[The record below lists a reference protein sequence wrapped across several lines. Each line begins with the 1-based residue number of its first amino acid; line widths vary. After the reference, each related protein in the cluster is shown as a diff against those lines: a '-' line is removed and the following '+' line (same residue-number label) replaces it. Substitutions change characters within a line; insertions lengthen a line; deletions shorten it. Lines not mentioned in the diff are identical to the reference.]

1 MGVRAR
7 GGLAAALAVGLV
19 IGGMATPVGVA
30 AQEPSDDRHAGYYY
44 PEHGTPEVYDARAY
58 TLPDASRKARIAFVT
73 SITNE
78 QNKAPYPPQA
88 AIFAKGTEAE
98 KLIIDRSDEHTTTIQ
113 SLMRSAY
120 AAFCLKKIK
129 LLIRHIKKTT
139 LQHID
144 KK

>member
-1 MGVRAR
+1 MGMRAR
-7 GGLAAALAVGLV
+7 SGLAAALAVGLV

-73 SITNE
+73 SITNA
-78 QNKAPYPPQA
+78 QNKAPSPPQA

-98 KLIIDRSDEHTTTIQ
+98 K
-113 SLMRSAY
+113 
-120 AAFCLKKIK
+120 KIGRASCRGRGCK
-129 LLIRHIKKTT
+129 
-139 LQHID
+139 D
-144 KK
+144 V

>member
-1 MGVRAR
+1 
-7 GGLAAALAVGLV
+7 
-19 IGGMATPVGVA
+19 MATPVGVA

-88 AIFAKGTEAE
+88 AIFAQQQRRNEGSVMCRVARLSATNSSGTAVCGDTTMPASG
-98 KLIIDRSDEHTTTIQ
+98 IDRKSTRLNSSH
-113 SLMRSAY
+113 
-120 AAFCLKKIK
+120 
-129 LLIRHIKKTT
+129 
-139 LQHID
+139 
-144 KK
+144 